1 MRRTQLVNIGLV
13 FALTA
18 SVWMPGMAM
27 AGSSSEPATAD
38 APTFATADGM
48 VSTIESFIKVRDF
61 EAAEKAA
68 IELTEH
74 SPDYLQGWMLLGYC
88 QSLNQKFAESN
99 ASYDK
104 ALMLGAESEA
114 IKSRTAY
121 NHIRLGEYNKAR
133 YCYRAILELEP
144 TDAEALMQL
153 GYLEGKLCNYDLAAD
168 YYTKALTYDPE
179 NTEVIRSLA
188 KIESK
193 RGGNSVRKELLI
205 KTLDIHPDDT
215 ESLSRLG
222 RVYIKEKDYKAAIET
237 LEKLVALE
245 PDNAKGWRNLGA
257 ARYQSG
263 DKRSACS
270 DFQKVKDLGGDMTDL
285 YGPLAECYYES
296 GARSAAIDIIKEGIH
311 REMQVAWLYCV
322 WGKVLEDRRSYEAA
336 IGKFASAAR
345 MNEAPWS
352 NYARKQ
358 IARQE
363 KLKKRAEMIA
373 AQEGME

>member
-1 MRRTQLVNIGLV
+1 MNIGLV
-13 FALTA
+13 FVLTA
-18 SVWMPGMAM
+18 SVWMPETAM
-27 AGSSSEPATAD
+27 AGSSSEPVKAD

-48 VSTIESFIKVRDF
+48 VSTIESFIKARDF
-61 EAAEKAA
+61 ESAEKAA

-74 SPDYLQGWMLLGYC
+74 SSDYLQGWMLLGYC

-99 ASYDK
+99 VSYEK

-114 IKSRTAY
+114 IKSRMAY
-121 NHIRLGEYNKAR
+121 NHIRLGEYNEAR

-144 TDAEALMQL
+144 ADIEALMQL
-153 GYLEGKLCNYDLAAD
+153 GYLEGKLGYYDLAAD
-168 YYTKALTYDPE
+168 YYTKALENDPE
-179 NTEVIRSLA
+179 NTEVIRALA

-193 RGGNSVRKELLI
+193 RGGNSVLKELLL
-205 KTLDIHPDDT
+205 KNLDIHPNDT
-215 ESLSRLG
+215 ESLAKLG
-222 RVYIKEKDYKAAIET
+222 RVYIKEKDYKTAIET

-257 ARYQSG
+257 ARYQLG
-263 DKRSACS
+263 DKRAACS

-296 GARSAAIDIIKEGIH
+296 GALSAAVDIVKEGIH

-322 WGKVLEDRRSYEAA
+322 WGKVLEDRKSYDAA

-352 NYARKQ
+352 VYARKQ
-358 IARQE
+358 IGRQE
-363 KLKKRAEMIA
+363 KLKKRAEMIS
-373 AQEGME
+373 AQQGLE